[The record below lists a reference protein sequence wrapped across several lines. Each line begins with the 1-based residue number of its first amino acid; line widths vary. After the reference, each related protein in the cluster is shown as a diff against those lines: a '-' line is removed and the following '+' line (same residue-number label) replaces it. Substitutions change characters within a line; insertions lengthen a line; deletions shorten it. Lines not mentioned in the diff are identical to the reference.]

1 MFMKNHLK
9 ELLEKKRDI
18 FTLGL
23 RQVFDS
29 LGNPT
34 AEAVVNYNYIASCP
48 TGTSKSSF
56 AVDSLEI
63 QKAINNFYKI
73 RQKFIGRMSQ
83 EEFDTLL
90 RDNIDKLGS
99 SVTTALSLA
108 FFSGGFGLK
117 YTNEIFPKIA
127 GKVIG
132 GGMHAKSKK
141 TQIQEFLVIPSDPTI
156 RECIKTNFMIW
167 RDVGEVLRKTVHVGL
182 DYEGG
187 WTADI
192 TDEEAINT
200 IREVLEKGNYDA
212 KIGIDAAASSWYN
225 EKKRRYIYN
234 GEKMSKNDLINFFKK
249 FTKKYDIFYIEDP
262 FDEKHFDAFAKL
274 KKSLR
279 NSLVIGDD
287 LIATNPDRMKVAIKK
302 KSISGV
308 IIKPNQIG
316 TVTDAF
322 TVMDM
327 AEKSKIVSIVSHRSA
342 ETCSTTV
349 AKIAM
354 FSSIAKFGISGIR
367 TAKLN
372 ELIRLWDMCENPSMT
387 EL

>member
-1 MFMKNHLK
+1 MIEHLK
-9 ELLEKKRDI
+9 KLLDRKQDV

-23 RQVFDS
+23 RQIFDS

-34 AEAVVNYNYIASCP
+34 VEAVVNYNYRASCP

-56 AVDSLEI
+56 AVDSLEV

-83 EEFDTLL
+83 IEFDSLL
-90 RDNIDKLGS
+90 RDNLDKLGS
-99 SVTTALSLA
+99 SITTAISLA
-108 FFSGGFGLK
+108 FFSGSFGLK
-117 YTNEIFPKIA
+117 YTTETFPKLA

-141 TQIQEFLVIPSDPTI
+141 TQIQEFLVIPSEPTI
-156 RECIKTNFMIW
+156 RECIKTNFKIW
-167 RDVGEVLRKTVHVGL
+167 RDVGQMLRKIGHVGM

-192 TDEEAINT
+192 TDEGALNIIT
-200 IREVLEKGNYDA
+200 EVIEKKNYNV
-212 KIGIDAAASSWYN
+212 KIGIDAAASSWYD

-234 GEKMSKNDLINFFKK
+234 GEKMSKNDLVKFFKSLVK
-249 FTKKYDIFYIEDP
+249 RYDIFYLEDP
-262 FDEKHFDAFAKL
+262 FDERHFDAFAKL
-274 KKSLR
+274 KRSLR
-279 NSLVIGDD
+279 GRLVVGDD
-287 LIATNPDRMKVAIKK
+287 LIATNPDRMREAIKK

-322 TVMDM
+322 TVMEM
-327 AEKSKIVSIVSHRSA
+327 ADNANIVPVVSHRSA
-342 ETCSTTV
+342 ETCSATV
-349 AKIAM
+349 SKMAM
-354 FSSIAKFGISGIR
+354 FGSIAKFGIAGIR
-367 TAKLN
+367 IAKLN
-372 ELIRLWDMCENPSMT
+372 ELVRLWDMSENPVMK